1 MATTINYNGTAI
13 RLSSRFVGEDYPK
26 WSKGFKKVHHKITV
40 KTDRASHTFDFW
52 NNDRNGHRMSAQN
65 LVEAFEMFLSDGI
78 SYDNSRD
85 IDDFAAEFGY
95 EKVSDLLDAWNG
107 CKAAFEAWEE
117 FSIDPYDLD
126 NWLREKYDL

>member
-13 RLSSRFVGEDYPK
+13 LLSSRFVGEDYPK
-26 WSKGFKKVHHKITV
+26 WSKGYKKVHHKITV

-52 NNDRNGHRMSAQN
+52 NNDRNGHRMSAHD

-107 CKAAFEAWEE
+107 CKAAFEAWKE
-117 FSIDPYDLD
+117 FSIDPYDLS
-126 NWLREKYDL
+126 NWLCEKYDL